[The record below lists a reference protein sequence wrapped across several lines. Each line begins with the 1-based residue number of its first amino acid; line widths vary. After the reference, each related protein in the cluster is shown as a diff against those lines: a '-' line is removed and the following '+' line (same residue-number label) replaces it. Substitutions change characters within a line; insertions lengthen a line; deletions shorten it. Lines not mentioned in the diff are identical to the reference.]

1 MLMIDGLK
9 FNIYLEIVTP
19 QDLIPLC
26 LLMFDKDM
34 ANLILNVTILAQL
47 TLVVPLI
54 PSWFAG
60 TFKTKT

>member
-1 MLMIDGLK
+1 MIDGLK

-47 TLVVPLI
+47 MLVVPLI
-54 PSWFAG
+54 PS
-60 TFKTKT
+60 